1 MYKNQKCQ
9 MVLIKGINKRC
20 QQPLTSSGKAPP
32 TFSSIHLKKIMEPL
46 MSDYLL
52 PKLSFPICDL
62 KTVICF
68 LKMTNV
74 ITKFS

>member
-9 MVLIKGINKRC
+9 MVLIKRISKCC
-20 QQPLTSSGKAPP
+20 QQPVNISSKALS
-32 TFSSIHLKKIMEPL
+32 TFSSIHLNKIMEPL
-46 MSDYLL
+46 MFDYLP